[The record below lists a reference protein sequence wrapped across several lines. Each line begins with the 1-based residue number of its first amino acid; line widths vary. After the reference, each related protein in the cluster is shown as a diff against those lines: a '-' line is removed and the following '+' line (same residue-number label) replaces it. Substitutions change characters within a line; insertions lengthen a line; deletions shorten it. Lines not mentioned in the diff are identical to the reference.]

1 MIIFSRL
8 FDQATLLAGQV
19 YNPVGYQ
26 RRLNIL
32 LTLIDNST
40 KDKGMLKEDSLKLDD
55 VENEYIFEDR
65 FE

>member
-8 FDQATLLAGQV
+8 FDQATLLVGQV

-32 LTLIDNST
+32 LTLIDNSS
-40 KDKGMLKEDSLKLDD
+40 KDKGMLKEDSLKLD
-55 VENEYIFEDR
+55 E
-65 FE
+65 

>member
-8 FDQATLLAGQV
+8 FDQATLLVGQV

-55 VENEYIFEDR
+55 VDNEYIFEDS

>member
-8 FDQATLLAGQV
+8 FDQATLLVGQV

-55 VENEYIFEDR
+55 EDNEYIFEDR